1 MTIWQDTIAIKPY
14 PAIYYKNTANNANLP
29 GAKQDSSMITKTSLT
44 MKRNQEEDLKEL
56 TAEFPYS
63 AVYGDINRYV
73 GGFVPWHWHEAIEI
87 IHILRGNAAFYVQDS
102 RFDLGEGDAL
112 FVNANKLHMVKPDPG
127 CDHVF
132 FHTLLFDARLLT
144 GQYGSAFDR
153 KYVAPVLGCQEISG
167 LHFPRGCERHECAI
181 ELLRASYTASVKES
195 FGYEFKIRE
204 LLSRLWLIIL
214 EESGEKLKSAKP
226 RGDVNAERIK
236 AMLNFIH
243 ENYRRKIG
251 LRDISAASNVS
262 ERECLRCF
270 GKMIGM
276 TPFEYL
282 TQYRVRAA
290 AEMLVSSDE
299 NIIGIGESTGFSSAS
314 YFGKT
319 FKSLMGCTP
328 REYRR
333 KSDCRAGPVNYPT
346 PSAGRSSF

>member
-1 MTIWQDTIAIKPY
+1 
-14 PAIYYKNTANNANLP
+14 
-29 GAKQDSSMITKTSLT
+29 MITKTSLT

-56 TAEFPYS
+56 TVDFPYS
-63 AVYGDINRYV
+63 AIYGDINRYA

-87 IHILRGNAAFYVQDS
+87 IHVLRGNAAFFVQDC
-102 RFDLGEGDAL
+102 RFDLGDGDAL
-112 FVNANKLHMVKPDPG
+112 FVNTNKLHMVRPEPG

-132 FHTLLFDARLLT
+132 FHTLLFDARLLS
-144 GQYGSAFDR
+144 GQYGSAFER
-153 KYVAPVLGCQEISG
+153 KYVAPILGCQEISG
-167 LHFPRGCERHECAI
+167 LHFRKGGERHKRVI
-181 ELLRASYTASVKES
+181 DLLRASYSASEKES

-204 LLSRLWLIIL
+204 SLSRLWLLMI
-214 EESGEKLKSAKP
+214 EESGGKLKSAKP
-226 RGDVNAERIK
+226 RADANAERIK
-236 AMLNFIH
+236 GMLNFVH
-243 ENYRRKIG
+243 ENYMRKIG

-270 GKMIGM
+270 GKTIGM
-276 TPFEYL
+276 TPFDYL

-299 NIIGIGESTGFSSAS
+299 NILGVGEAAGFSSAS

-333 KSDCRAGPVNYPT
+333 RG
-346 PSAGRSSF
+346 G